1 VTEQAQNAPRWA
13 RIAVVIV
20 TQVKLLVMRMT
31 EKEDT
36 ADALKEEP
44 RKRFDRF
51 RPKTRLFQRKSSS
64 NEGDVRDGPSS
75 LGQQEVHTN
84 THARTAILTS
94 YDPLQQMQKEYPYP
108 SSEQTMSL
116 PSTLSDEAALVQTD
130 CSTAIL
136 QHSFQLCGRPSDVM
150 DDDSIELTVH
160 DDSWDLPEDPTIQ
173 ESIECVFAHQ
183 LEAGLPLVDG
193 TEEDDD
199 DCLLEKELVSPATFL
214 QSRQGRNRHVA
225 RSSSRRS
232 KRPYHAGSLVHM
244 GTYDPALGELVPP
257 AVAMDQMSWSAP
269 VSSVAPA
276 HPCPCQCGVR
286 TPLIPPE
293 HWPQR
298 PLLLRPTPGSGCRI
312 IGIRF
317 SSSED
322 YLWTEGDESSWVQKL
337 HEHWKK
343 PHHEKAPTGCPECV
357 VLPMNN
363 GNEPKGEALVADFES
378 SIFHGTILVRVR
390 HSEGTTTEPYNDD
403 KGYFA
408 GMNRRYQ
415 IVVRGRFK
423 EEIPWTSCVA
433 GLQLERPCGK
443 LPPKWIT
450 NGALK
455 VVSFF
460 APQLK
465 TSTEGNRPYSLTPFG
480 STPQTLRVE
489 EHAKMNE
496 SMEELQFEPIH
507 DSHTLLGEAYS
518 NPSSLSRA
526 RFRKKNFDK
535 LFVAKSPTPVTHT
548 HKIYTFEFLQH
559 LLNFRDF
566 SIELGSM
573 LGQISLQQSLDGQPL
588 QIMAR
593 YGEKEQKIWAF
604 DLWHESLV
612 EDSRKYDAKMPTDS
626 LC

>member
-1 VTEQAQNAPRWA
+1 
-13 RIAVVIV
+13 
-20 TQVKLLVMRMT
+20 MT
-31 EKEDT
+31 KTEDT
-36 ADALKEEP
+36 ADALIEEP

-51 RPKTRLFQRKSSS
+51 RPKKRLFQRKNLSK
-64 NEGDVRDGPSS
+64 EGEVRDGPSA
-75 LGQQEVHTN
+75 LGHEEVHP
-84 THARTAILTS
+84 HARTAIFSS
-94 YDPLQQMQKEYPYP
+94 YDPLQQMQLEYP
-108 SSEQTMSL
+108 SSEQTMSI
-116 PSTLSDEAALVQTD
+116 PSTSSDEAAIVQTN

-160 DDSWDLPEDPTIQ
+160 DDFCDIPEDPTVQ

-193 TEEDDD
+193 IEEDDE

-232 KRPYHAGSLVHM
+232 TRRYHAGSLVHM

-257 AVAMDQMSWSAP
+257 SVAMYESSCSAT
-269 VSSVAPA
+269 VSSVTPA
-276 HPCPCQCGVR
+276 HPYPCPCRCGIR
-286 TPLIPPE
+286 TPLVPPE

-298 PLLLRPTPGSGCRI
+298 PLLLRPTPGSGCSV
-312 IGIRF
+312 IGVRF
-317 SSSED
+317 SSSQD
-322 YLWTEGDESSWVQKL
+322 YLWTEGDKSGWVQKL
-337 HEHWKK
+337 HDHWKK
-343 PHHEKAPTGCPECV
+343 PYDEKPPTGCPECM

-363 GNEPKGEALVADFES
+363 GNEPEGEALVADFES
-378 SIFHGTILVRVR
+378 SLFKGTILVRVR
-390 HSEGTTTEPYNDD
+390 FSEGTTTEAYNDD

-415 IVVRGRFK
+415 IVVRGKFK

-465 TSTEGNRPYSLTPFG
+465 TGIDGNRPYSLTPLG

-489 EHAKMNE
+489 EHAKMDA

-507 DSHTLLGEAYS
+507 DSHTLLGEAYL

-535 LFVAKSPTPVTHT
+535 LFVEKSPTPVTST

-559 LLNFRDF
+559 LLNFHDF

-573 LGQISLQQSLDGQPL
+573 LGHISLQQSLDGQPL

-604 DLWHESLV
+604 DLWHQSLV
-612 EDSRKYDAKMPTDS
+612 EDSKKYDPKITTDT